1 MNYILFWNVK
11 LDGVADIA
19 CGSDSQFRLDGR
31 WNKRT
36 AIAKASAHAAMLN
49 RNLKK
54 GYVGL
59 SFGERG
65 PMIALS
71 NGVQS

>member
-1 MNYILFWNVK
+1 MKYIRFWNVK

-19 CGSDSQFRLDGR
+19 CGSDSLYPLDGR
-31 WNKRT
+31 WSKAT

-65 PMIALS
+65 PMIAL
-71 NGVQS
+71 GGAA

>member
-1 MNYILFWNVK
+1 MKYIRFWNIK
-11 LDGVADIA
+11 LNGVADIA
-19 CGSDSQFRLDGR
+19 CGSDSQFMLDGR
-31 WNKRT
+31 WSKRT
-36 AIAKASAHAAMLN
+36 AIDKATAHAAMLN

-65 PMIALS
+65 PMLRLGGAA
-71 NGVQS
+71 

>member
-1 MNYILFWNVK
+1 MKYIYFWNVK
-11 LDGVADIA
+11 LDGVADLA

-31 WNKRT
+31 WSKRT
-36 AIAKASAHAAMLN
+36 AIAKARAHAAMLN

-59 SFGERG
+59 SFGESG
-65 PMIALS
+65 QMITLGGAA
-71 NGVQS
+71 

>member
-1 MNYILFWNVK
+1 MKYIRFWHIK

-19 CGSDSQFRLDGR
+19 CGSDSQFMLDGR
-31 WNKRT
+31 WSKAT

-49 RNLKK
+49 RCLNK
-54 GYVGL
+54 GYIGL

-65 PMIALS
+65 AMIAL
-71 NGVQS
+71 GGAA

>member
-1 MNYILFWNVK
+1 MKYIRFWNVK

-36 AIAKASAHAAMLN
+36 AIAKASAYAAMLN

>member
-1 MNYILFWNVK
+1 MKYIRFWNVK
-11 LDGVADIA
+11 LDGTADIA

-36 AIAKASAHAAMLN
+36 AIAKATAHAAMLN
-49 RNLKK
+49 RNLTK

-59 SFGERG
+59 SFGESG
-65 PMIALS
+65 PMITLGGAA
-71 NGVQS
+71 

>member
-1 MNYILFWNVK
+1 MRYIRFWNVK

-19 CGSDSQFRLDGR
+19 CGSDSQFMLDGR

-36 AIAKASAHAAMLN
+36 AIARASAHAAMLN

-59 SFGERG
+59 SFGESG
-65 PMIALS
+65 PMIPLAA
-71 NGVQS
+71 